1 MCSKHIFEDMKISW
15 KMWIAAAILIG
26 LFVGGV
32 VVLTISQNNNQN
44 SNSSINSNQSSDL
57 KWYTNLDAAI
67 AEAQK
72 TNKPIFAVFSA
83 SWCPACQQLESETFV
98 DDKVKQKLDQNY
110 VAVKIDVDTNPEL
123 SSKYGIYSIPAL
135 IFMNSNG
142 TETKRLEGYRSPDQL
157 LSAL

>member
-1 MCSKHIFEDMKISW
+1 MSISLKTW
-15 KMWIAAAILIG
+15 VIAALLISLIIG
-26 LFVGGV
+26 LIM
-32 VVLTISQNNNQN
+32 VLTVPQSNNSHSTDNN
-44 SNSSINSNQSSDL
+44 ASNQSYEL

-67 AEAQK
+67 SEAQK
-72 TNKPIFAVFSA
+72 TKKSIFVFFSA
-83 SWCPACQQLESETFV
+83 SWCPACQQLESETLV
-98 DDKVKQKLDQNY
+98 NNEVKQKLAQNY

-142 TETKRLEGYRSPDQL
+142 EETKRIEGYLSPDQL